1 MMTQTEATTL
11 VYDALNAAVSNDT
24 ETSSGLLERLG
35 ADSDDDR
42 MYGICCSIADAGLHV
57 LTRMFGDRAPDLE
70 RGGMWTVQQLKPGAL
85 EDDPAQAFSLRFLVA
100 YCNDDRATTIALYN
114 AAHKAG
120 GDEFVRS
127 LCTLLADVAGL
138 CRSAL
143 EQQETRRR

>member
-1 MMTQTEATTL
+1 MMTQTEASTM
-11 VYDALNAAVSNDT
+11 VYDALAAAVSDDI

-42 MYGICCSIADAGLHV
+42 MYGICCSIADAGLRV

-70 RGGMWTVQQLKPGAL
+70 RGGMWTIQQFRTGAL

-114 AAHKAG
+114 TALKAG

-127 LCTLLADVAGL
+127 VCTLLADVAGL

-143 EQQETRRR
+143 EQRETRSR